1 MCEAGKYRRP
11 EIGKNRAGPWRPRH
25 LIADIRNRIY
35 TVPEFLE
42 QRFSPA
48 VRTTFSAFMIV
59 LSVLA
64 KVSISLW
71 ASSIVF
77 KEIGRFP
84 SLFIYL
90 QNVQAYMM
98 MPFAGIFF
106 LGVLWKRATAA
117 GVLACT
123 AAVCVVAP
131 LLMLNGQKHFL
142 PFMEHPL
149 LRPWLH
155 SAMVAFAVCMLV
167 LVAVSLLTKPT
178 EKAKLARTTIYGQA
192 DVQTQADASSGMDRV
207 GPLRDYRLWL
217 SALLAGTTVL
227 WWWMR

>member
-1 MCEAGKYRRP
+1 
-11 EIGKNRAGPWRPRH
+11 
-25 LIADIRNRIY
+25 
-35 TVPEFLE
+35 
-42 QRFSPA
+42 
-48 VRTTFSAFMIV
+48 V
-59 LSVLA
+59 LVVFVLGA
-64 KVSISLW
+64 IW
-71 ASSIVF
+71 API
-77 KEIGRFP
+77 IGRFP

-192 DVQTQADASSGMDRV
+192 KAEMQADASSGVDRV
-207 GPLRDYRLWL
+207 GALRDYRLWL